1 MAKNEKKVSIALF
14 DKIAKEHFQ
23 NENVIQWHEA
33 EVRVKRTLSLTEMLS
48 FVNDVV
54 ESCFHDKMGY
64 MPEVK
69 DFAIK
74 SNILIRYANFSMPD
88 NLEHR
93 YQMIYGTDA
102 VDAVCAAIDT
112 TQLQEIVNSINS
124 KIRFLCDSK
133 ATLVQERIN
142 SVLDVMEDMRDNTKD
157 IFDGLSQDDVN
168 ALMGA
173 ISQHGFDEGKIVEA
187 YLERKKAD
195 RSAEEA
201 PESSNIVEL
210 KPLAEQEGDPT

>member
-1 MAKNEKKVSIALF
+1 MAKTEKKVSIAQF

-23 NENVIQWHEA
+23 NEATIQWHEV
-33 EVRVKRTLSLTEMLS
+33 EVRVKRTLSLTEMLG
-48 FVNDVV
+48 FVDDVV
-54 ESCFHDKMGY
+54 GSCFHDKYGY

-93 YQMIYGTDA
+93 YQMVYGTDA

-112 TQLQEIVNSINS
+112 TQLQEIVNSING

-133 ATLVQERIN
+133 ANLIQERIN
-142 SVLDVMEDMRDNTKD
+142 AVLETMEEMSNSTKD
-157 IFDGLSQDDVN
+157 IFGGLSQDDLK

-173 ISQHGFDEGKIVEA
+173 ITEHGLSEEKLVGAYMEQKRAERLDDEADAAAYDGPQMKEA
-187 YLERKKAD
+187 E
-195 RSAEEA
+195 
-201 PESSNIVEL
+201 
-210 KPLAEQEGDPT
+210 TT